1 MAALVLLAILAFVV
15 APAIDTASQAFR
27 GAGVDNTV
35 FVSWDGGRLTR
46 NEVEMAMQKKNQLL
60 IFLRAL
66 AKKVIEYGGEPAV
79 PGFNRSPSGEILSVG
94 IDETLSA
101 ERVCLGR
108 ILSTQ
113 AYRMG
118 IQFDENAADAFLLSF
133 CDSKIAD
140 SEFYEILKTNTNG
153 LTIYDI
159 REIIKQELA
168 FLVADNLAGGTIM
181 ARPPAKTWNDFLKLT
196 QTAKVEAYPVY
207 VHEFVG
213 KVEGQP
219 DEAQIQSLFEEGKNR
234 LPNQYSEA
242 AGFLRPARA
251 KAEYVESRFQD
262 WIDKEKPKITEAEIQ
277 AEYDRLVGLG
287 LLQVPVV
294 DPPSTTDVSPDAV
307 SPDAVVPDA
316 GSPDAGEP
324 EDAATEAAAPETAA
338 PETAAPEAAAPETA
352 APESTSSE
360 QPEDAAVEPNPETD
374 SGDES
379 QSSLLSDGRTQL
391 VAWYQEED
399 AASEAANGA
408 SEDAVEPPAT
418 EPPTSEPPA
427 SEPPASEPTAE
438 PAAEEPAATE
448 PAAEGAP
455 QAAAEAT
462 EVDEELATAEPTDPS
477 ESAATQPNM
486 RTKSLEEAREEIL
499 TDLAK
504 IKARPVATEVL
515 TKVQQMMREY
525 YLAYRQYQAY
535 KNAGADD
542 AQAPIRPDLKKY
554 AEENGLVHGET
565 ELADSTQ
572 LSATSLGTS
581 GVFMDGRR
589 VGFASEV
596 LTSPQLESFFPL
608 MSGLTGITP
617 NDFKEYYF
625 WKVDSR
631 PTTEPQLAEVRDEVI
646 AAWKKQQARTLAE
659 QAAKELSTKV
669 VSGDDPWSGALN
681 ETLRSLVITTDPFPW
696 LSRMGMGMGM
706 GGGIAPT
713 FVPKLEGVGEE
724 FMKQVFGTEVGK
736 VGVAPNQ
743 AKSVYYVFRV
753 TEKLPSLEELQT
765 RFEGD
770 QLKQG
775 PTAVAQMEQSMSGDI
790 WLNRVFTDLNVKFE
804 N

>member
-1 MAALVLLAILAFVV
+1 
-15 APAIDTASQAFR
+15 
-27 GAGVDNTV
+27 
-35 FVSWDGGRLTR
+35 
-46 NEVEMAMQKKNQLL
+46 
-60 IFLRAL
+60 
-66 AKKVIEYGGEPAV
+66 
-79 PGFNRSPSGEILSVG
+79 
-94 IDETLSA
+94 
-101 ERVCLGR
+101 
-108 ILSTQ
+108 
-113 AYRMG
+113 
-118 IQFDENAADAFLLSF
+118 
-133 CDSKIAD
+133 
-140 SEFYEILKTNTNG
+140 
-153 LTIYDI
+153 
-159 REIIKQELA
+159 
-168 FLVADNLAGGTIM
+168 
-181 ARPPAKTWNDFLKLT
+181 
-196 QTAKVEAYPVY
+196 
-207 VHEFVG
+207 
-213 KVEGQP
+213 
-219 DEAQIQSLFEEGKNR
+219 
-234 LPNQYSEA
+234 
-242 AGFLRPARA
+242 
-251 KAEYVESRFQD
+251 
-262 WIDKEKPKITEAEIQ
+262 
-277 AEYDRLVGLG
+277 
-287 LLQVPVV
+287 LQVPVV